1 MRKLAQD
8 LEIGEFVQHNGVTV
22 EVVEVEVRGIEVRV
36 ATMSGGHVAFMY
48 NSFVTA
54 H

>member
-8 LEIGEFVQHNGVTV
+8 LGIGEFVQHNGVTV
-22 EVVEVEVRGIEVRV
+22 EVVDVEVRGIEVRV
-36 ATMSGGHVAFMY
+36 ATMSGGHVSFMY
-48 NSFVTA
+48 NTFVTI